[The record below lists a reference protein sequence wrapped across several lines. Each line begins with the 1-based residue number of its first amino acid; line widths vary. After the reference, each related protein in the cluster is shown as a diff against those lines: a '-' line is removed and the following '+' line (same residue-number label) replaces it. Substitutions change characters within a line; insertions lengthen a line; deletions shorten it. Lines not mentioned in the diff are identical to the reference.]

1 MSEYG
6 IKIKNIKAGTL
17 YDVNCGVRDN
27 LTYTDAMLN
36 NSLFSIYLMKNGL
49 NIYKES
55 TRDVVCLD
63 FDFGSRSYEEEK
75 NRLVELYNSSTG
87 KSKDKIKYVLDR
99 VEENKELYN
108 EKTRDKIRDEFYNH
122 GVWIEYKIRNKDG
135 TVKDSTKIKYRML
148 FRTSAKA
155 KVGQVIFINENL
167 YDKAYDWLTIGLG
180 KKMQYD
186 NAKIVEMSAYAPLT
200 TSTIVDTI
208 SIPVEDI
215 LILKDQDVF
224 YETFVNVVKAA
235 EYIDSKGRKQ
245 KKCIVESE
253 KMQVKNTVWDGM
265 GLIEESCLP
274 YWINSMALLRQH
286 LFKMCGFKTRLQLFF
301 KDWCEKNGHDYETYQ
316 VKDMFGNKHYL
327 KDIKVITTD
336 NAIKWKKFVDLMGG
350 TLPLAYEYW
359 CKKINEDGSIWGV
372 VKTDH
377 ESKFGHQQQLSYQMI
392 NTLPCEKKD
401 VFDIASDTV
410 RYIEKLKIDNQEFE
424 SFLRQY
430 ANEINHYEM
439 LADLYSHNHDISK
452 TTWFRKE
459 KKKVIFDYVYR
470 MRKGKILVN
479 GDNLTV
485 CGNPYALLLYAV
497 GDNWKEDPT
506 FTHENGCIQCYTT
519 RFENNEYLCGF
530 RNPHNAPN
538 NCCHFHNV
546 YSPEMERYF
555 VFSKNIMAVNC
566 INTDVQDRMNGEDF
580 DSDFNLVTNN
590 PTMVKCAE
598 ICYKQYPT
606 IVNDLKESGITYK
619 NNMTEYAKMDSK
631 LARSQMGIGYSSNLA
646 QLALTYY
653 WTEKQKDNPDN
664 KKLKELYD
672 NFVILSVIAQV
683 LIDGCKREYE
693 VDGMKE
699 LDRISKMDCMNIKRK
714 TKDKNGKIKY
724 VKYDFPEFMKYT
736 REIKV
741 SKNGKEL
748 PLEEIQS
755 SRDKLK
761 NRINPTL
768 SCPMNWLE
776 ECLDKIQGAST
787 AKTEPISDYFIKMT
801 GKANSRQMTKIR
813 NLIEDYD
820 HFVKGLHLTCDDK
833 TILLKNM
840 IDGSEELL
848 SQLNKIKI
856 GNIVTIN
863 RLIETALGLETGIA
877 NHKELARTNT
887 KYCRKILNYLYKMD
901 KQKFLMN
908 FK

>member
-1 MSEYG
+1 
-6 IKIKNIKAGTL
+6 
-17 YDVNCGVRDN
+17 
-27 LTYTDAMLN
+27 
-36 NSLFSIYLMKNGL
+36 
-49 NIYKES
+49 
-55 TRDVVCLD
+55 
-63 FDFGSRSYEEEK
+63 
-75 NRLVELYNSSTG
+75 
-87 KSKDKIKYVLDR
+87 
-99 VEENKELYN
+99 
-108 EKTRDKIRDEFYNH
+108 
-122 GVWIEYKIRNKDG
+122 
-135 TVKDSTKIKYRML
+135 
-148 FRTSAKA
+148 
-155 KVGQVIFINENL
+155 
-167 YDKAYDWLTIGLG
+167 
-180 KKMQYD
+180 
-186 NAKIVEMSAYAPLT
+186 
-200 TSTIVDTI
+200 
-208 SIPVEDI
+208 
-215 LILKDQDVF
+215 
-224 YETFVNVVKAA
+224 
-235 EYIDSKGRKQ
+235 
-245 KKCIVESE
+245 
-253 KMQVKNTVWDGM
+253 
-265 GLIEESCLP
+265 
-274 YWINSMALLRQH
+274 
-286 LFKMCGFKTRLQLFF
+286 
-301 KDWCEKNGHDYETYQ
+301 
-316 VKDMFGNKHYL
+316 
-327 KDIKVITTD
+327 
-336 NAIKWKKFVDLMGG
+336 
-350 TLPLAYEYW
+350 
-359 CKKINEDGSIWGV
+359 
-372 VKTDH
+372 
-377 ESKFGHQQQLSYQMI
+377 
-392 NTLPCEKKD
+392 
-401 VFDIASDTV
+401 
-410 RYIEKLKIDNQEFE
+410 
-424 SFLRQY
+424 
-430 ANEINHYEM
+430 
-439 LADLYSHNHDISK
+439 
-452 TTWFRKE
+452 
-459 KKKVIFDYVYR
+459 
-470 MRKGKILVN
+470 
-479 GDNLTV
+479 
-485 CGNPYALLLYAV
+485 
-497 GDNWKEDPT
+497 
-506 FTHENGCIQCYTT
+506 
-519 RFENNEYLCGF
+519 
-530 RNPHNAPN
+530 
-538 NCCHFHNV
+538 
-546 YSPEMERYF
+546 
-555 VFSKNIMAVNC
+555 MAVNC
-566 INTDVQDRMNGEDF
+566 INTDIQDRMNGEDF

-590 PTMVKCAE
+590 PVMVKCAE

-699 LDRISKMDCMNIKRK
+699 LDRISKMDCMNIKKK